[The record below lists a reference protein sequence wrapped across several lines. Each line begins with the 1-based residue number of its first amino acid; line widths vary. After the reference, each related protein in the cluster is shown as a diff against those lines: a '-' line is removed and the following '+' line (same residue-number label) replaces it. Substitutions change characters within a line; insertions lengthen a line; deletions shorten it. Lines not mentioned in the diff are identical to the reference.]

1 RSNSLAEIAGIRKG
15 DLILKVNST
24 KSRNMTLQSINKKF
38 YTNPYSNLKLT
49 VKRGES
55 TLKFKFKLI
64 PLIE

>member
-1 RSNSLAEIAGIRKG
+1 MS
-15 DLILKVNST
+15 
-24 KSRNMTLQSINKKF
+24 LQSINKKF

-55 TLKFKFKLI
+55 ILKFKIKLI